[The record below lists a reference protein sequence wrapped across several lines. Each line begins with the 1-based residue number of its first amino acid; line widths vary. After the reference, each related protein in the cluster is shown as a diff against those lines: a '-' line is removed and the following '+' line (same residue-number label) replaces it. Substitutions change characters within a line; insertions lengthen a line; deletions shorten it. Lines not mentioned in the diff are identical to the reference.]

1 MHKKLA
7 SDLTS
12 LAHSIL
18 KMKNKEDVLE
28 LKKKAYEVYEKLSV
42 LAYVDEYINTT
53 PNAEVTKEELIN
65 KVIEAEERRD
75 LIEKENEQVPQEKIE
90 NSPINDVIPEKSIVR
105 KPIISETPTEDI
117 TVNSSEE
124 KSKEE
129 EPDEEIVVKHILE
142 EEPEQLQ
149 QEPETS
155 EKNNESVEHVE
166 KITEQP
172 FDELEELLFSKKSDT
187 SKNDVKD
194 IGERK
199 TPTLEEELNDTLPV
213 DVMANLFEKAEP
225 KKSLNDHLQNTIQI
239 GLNDRIAFVK
249 HLFEGNQTDFNRV
262 ISQLNTCKTEKEAK
276 KFINKLIKPDYD
288 WSEKEEYETRLL
300 EIIERRFA

>member
-1 MHKKLA
+1 
-7 SDLTS
+7 
-12 LAHSIL
+12 
-18 KMKNKEDVLE
+18 MKNKEDVLE